1 MVLRGS
7 PGASIGWVGIVANSV
22 TLPSYDGLKGTGMVI
37 VVMPSLRIVLSL
49 NQMSDNLIILIVCVR
64 VCVFVCV
71 CVCVCVCCVHTLA
84 HVRVDEF

>member
-49 NQMSDNLIILIVCVR
+49 NQMSDNVMILIVY
-64 VCVFVCV
+64 VCMSVCV
-71 CVCVCVCCVHTLA
+71 CVVCTRLRMCV
-84 HVRVDEF
+84 